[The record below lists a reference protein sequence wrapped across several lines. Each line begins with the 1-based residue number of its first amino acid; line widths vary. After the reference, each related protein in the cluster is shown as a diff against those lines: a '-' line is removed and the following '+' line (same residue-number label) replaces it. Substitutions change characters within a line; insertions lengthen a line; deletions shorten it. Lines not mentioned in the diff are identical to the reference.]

1 MLLSTVTLLQ
11 CSYLHD
17 RPGALACAPYCST
30 GGSVVAIEASYFEA
44 AI

>member
-11 CSYLHD
+11 CSNCTIVREILHV
-17 RPGALACAPYCST
+17 T
-30 GGSVVAIEASYFEA
+30 GGSVIAIEASYSEA